1 MKHIKQ
7 IEPYFDNE
15 ELKFVSQTLKSK
27 FITEGKE
34 TYKFEKLVK
43 HRLIELYN
51 GTITKRKQ

>member
-34 TYKFEKLVK
+34 TYKFEKLVGK
-43 HRLIELYN
+43 TVKSKYSIVCN
-51 GTITKRKQ
+51 S